1 MQLPWRRQTLVLLG
15 GLALGVAGLPAC
27 SGRKRIRADPV
38 PPGARVLAL
47 GDSLTHGTGATP
59 ETAYPAVLAR
69 LSGWLVINAGVPGDT
84 SAQALERLPAL
95 LQEHQPALVLLG
107 IGGNDLLRRLP
118 EAETRANLRQAVER
132 IRAAPAQVLLIAVPR
147 PTLSAA
153 FTGSLSD
160 HPLYGE
166 IAEELRLPLH
176 RQGWSEVLADASLRS
191 DHIHANE
198 RGYAQ
203 FAQGLLATARATG
216 LLAGN

>member
-1 MQLPWRRQTLVLLG
+1 MTRFAVRP
-15 GLALGVAGLPAC
+15 APAAAGVNVIGRLFIVLPAMVPAA
-27 SGRKRIRADPV
+27 SAAGSEKSPAFAPV
-38 PPGARVLAL
+38 MV
-47 GDSLTHGTGATP
+47 
-59 ETAYPAVLAR
+59 
-69 LSGWLVINAGVPGDT
+69 
-84 SAQALERLPAL
+84 
-95 LQEHQPALVLLG
+95 
-107 IGGNDLLRRLP
+107 
-118 EAETRANLRQAVER
+118 
-132 IRAAPAQVLLIAVPR
+132 AVPR

-203 FAQGLLATARATG
+203 FAQGLLVTARATG